1 MVRIRQFITQPP
13 PDEVQLPLHAMLQ
26 PSIEHLETFLADEA
40 KEMEIEAAKHLLT
53 MSQSQPSPE
62 SDSSSFDNELQRQ
75 DEEYQRMLEEQ
86 EANEEDEDDD
96 YWRSYY
102 EQIY

>member
-1 MVRIRQFITQPP
+1 MQRSS
-13 PDEVQLPLHAMLQ
+13 LPLSTLR
-26 PSIEHLETFLADEA
+26 TFLADEA
-40 KEMEIEAAKHLLT
+40 KEVELEAAKHLLT

-62 SDSSSFDNELQRQ
+62 SDSSSFDDDFQRQ
-75 DEEYQRMLEEQ
+75 DEEYNKMVEEQ

-102 EQIY
+102 EQLY